1 MPTGQSEIIKHRFN
15 KEVKIITL
23 KKVRMGK
30 FSRSL
35 SIPLSFFNDM
45 YLMMW
50 DKLEAGTGYRERR
63 TQDGLRAPRTQD
75 ELRVPERQAKE
86 GTA

>member
-1 MPTGQSEIIKHRFN
+1 
-15 KEVKIITL
+15 
-23 KKVRMGK
+23 MGK

-50 DKLEAGTGYRERR
+50 DELEAGTGY
-63 TQDGLRAPRTQD
+63 QDGLRAPRTQD
-75 ELRVPERQAKE
+75 ELRVPAKE